1 RRAPPARAPGRSP
14 ATAGGGPR
22 GARRLPHPYRGNE
35 ADITTRTETTEAGFR
50 TVDTVLFDLDGTLVD
65 TLDDIVRT
73 VNAAL
78 RAHGLPALSPAEAA
92 DRVGEGGTAL
102 VEASVRKYGRPV
114 PPGLV
119 ARVQEAYLTG
129 YAASPAE
136 GSRPYPGAEALLE
149 RLRAAGVRTALC
161 TNKAGGV
168 TGELL
173 RALRLDGRFDAVVTG
188 DGPAGRKPSPGPLRH
203 ALALAGGTAGLMVGD
218 SRHDLAAARAAGMP
232 AAWVSFGYGRP
243 GPDQVPDLEVA
254 RLDALETTART
265 ARIRFH
271 AIR

>member
-1 RRAPPARAPGRSP
+1 M
-14 ATAGGGPR
+14 
-22 GARRLPHPYRGNE
+22 
-35 ADITTRTETTEAGFR
+35 
-50 TVDTVLFDLDGTLVD
+50 DTVLFDLDGTLVD

-73 VNAAL
+73 VNSAL
-78 RAHGLPALSPAEAA
+78 RGLGLPALTRAEVR

-102 VEASVRKYGRPV
+102 VDASVAKSGRAV
-114 PPGLV
+114 GHAVV
-119 ARVQEAYLTG
+119 ARAQEAYLAG
-129 YAASPAE
+129 YAASPADE
-136 GSRPYPGAEALLE
+136 SRPYPGAVALLE

-173 RALRLDGRFDAVVTG
+173 KALGLDGRFDAVVAG
-188 DGPAGRKPSPGPLRH
+188 DGPAGRKPSPEPLRH
-203 ALALAGGTAGLMVGD
+203 ALGLAGGTAGLMVGD

-243 GPDQVPDLEVA
+243 APAQAPDLEVD
-254 RLDALETTART
+254 RLDALESAAHT

-271 AIR
+271 AVR

>member
-1 RRAPPARAPGRSP
+1 M
-14 ATAGGGPR
+14 
-22 GARRLPHPYRGNE
+22 
-35 ADITTRTETTEAGFR
+35 
-50 TVDTVLFDLDGTLVD
+50 DTVLFDLDGTLVD
-65 TLDDIVRT
+65 TLDDIVRA
-73 VNAAL
+73 VNTAL
-78 RAHGLPALSPAEAA
+78 RDHGLPALSRAEVR

-102 VEASVRKYGRPV
+102 VDASVRKSGRAVGPAV
-114 PPGLV
+114 V
-119 ARVQEAYLTG
+119 ARAQEAYLTG

-136 GSRPYPGAEALLE
+136 ESRPYPGAEALLE

-173 RALRLDGRFDAVVTG
+173 KALRLDGCFDAVVTG
-188 DGPAGRKPSPGPLRH
+188 DGPAGRKPSPEPLHH
-203 ALALAGGTAGLMVGD
+203 ALKLAGGTAGLMVGD

-243 GPDQVPDLEVA
+243 GPAQAPDLELA
-254 RLDALETTART
+254 RLDALEATART
-265 ARIRFH
+265 ARIQFH